1 MNFSIIKEGID
12 EIRVAAPFSNPDIT
26 LPADV
31 IEEIMRIDGLDNI
44 EIPATIKMAPA
55 IETGADE
62 AALKEK
68 IAGWLNRK
76 WLFRNFYKL
85 YYQQQIF

>member
-1 MNFSIIKEGID
+1 MNFSIVKEGID
-12 EIRVAAPFSNPDIT
+12 ELRVAVPFSNPDIS

-44 EIPATIKMAPA
+44 EIPSTIKMSPA
-55 IETGADE
+55 IETGLIETAM
-62 AALKEK
+62 KEK

-76 WLFRNFYKL
+76 WIFRNFYQLNYK
-85 YYQQQIF
+85 Q